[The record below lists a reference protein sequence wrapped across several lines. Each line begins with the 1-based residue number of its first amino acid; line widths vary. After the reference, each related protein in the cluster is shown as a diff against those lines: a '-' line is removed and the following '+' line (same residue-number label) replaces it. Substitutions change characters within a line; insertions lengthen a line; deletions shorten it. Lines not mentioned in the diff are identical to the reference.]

1 MAWRPLHALLR
12 RLLDAWVELRHCD
25 PAPDT
30 LALDPERPVRYVLP
44 HRALS
49 DRLLLE
55 NLCRRHGLPL
65 DAPPG
70 TSAILSLPE
79 ARRRRWRR
87 RHSSSPLAALTEGLS
102 DSPRADP
109 QLVPVSIF
117 WGRAPGKR
125 FGFWKLLAADSWALT
140 GRLRRLL
147 SVLVNGRSVE
157 VVFGAP
163 LRLGELHD
171 PARPELTAR
180 KAGRLLRVHFRR
192 VRTRVLGPDL
202 SHRRTLIDS
211 VVASPEVRRAIDEA
225 AAAQERSR
233 ARLTRRA
240 QRYGREIASNMSYP
254 VLRFFDQLLKRLWTR
269 LYDGVEV
276 TGMEAVKALA
286 GDHTLVYV
294 PCHRSHIDYLLLS
307 YVLYRQGL
315 MPPHIA
321 AGRNLD
327 MPIVGPLLRRGGA
340 FFMRRSFRD
349 NRLYAAVFDAY
360 LHRLLARGHALEYF
374 IEGGRSRS
382 GRLLPPR
389 PGMLAMTLR
398 SQARLIQEQRRPRP
412 LAFVPVYFGYERVM
426 ENASYRRE
434 LAGEKKRKESPLA
447 LFGTLR
453 RLREPFGRVTV
464 ACGEPLILDQ
474 WLDARAPE
482 WRQASPQG
490 RPAWLGQ
497 ALPAL
502 GQTLSRR
509 INATARLNAS
519 NLVALAMLATP
530 QRVIETPRLE
540 HQLRLLARL
549 GQARPGES
557 LAPPEGTPGDWID
570 HAERLGLIRRRPQ
583 ALGELVVADADQAAQ
598 LGWYRNNVLHGFA
611 LPGLVA
617 FAFRN
622 TPRHDAASLTHRL
635 SPIWPLLVRE
645 LAITAPDD
653 LTAATTEQLC
663 RLTDQGLLEA
673 VDGSWQRPQSLA
685 DQAALDQLG
694 ALVEPFLARG
704 FLLLTVLLRQPSGR
718 ATPKA
723 LADQG
728 RQLAERLALLS
739 GLPAPEFFD
748 ASLFA
753 ALLEGL
759 EAEGWVWRDDERVH
773 YGATLR
779 EAARHAQELFDSTLR
794 QRLMLL
800 AEAGEDN
807 GQEKS

>member
-12 RLLDAWVELRHCD
+12 RLLDAWVEVRHCD

-30 LALDPERPVRYVLP
+30 LALDPERPTLYVLP

-55 NLCRRHGLPL
+55 SLCRRHGLPL
-65 DAPPG
+65 DASLGSP
-70 TSAILSLPE
+70 AILTLPE
-79 ARRRRWRR
+79 ARRRPWRR
-87 RHSSSPLAALTEGLS
+87 RRSPSPLVALAQRLEASPGAA
-102 DSPRADP
+102 P

-147 SVLVNGRSVE
+147 AVGVNGRSVE

-163 LRLGELHD
+163 LRLDELHD
-171 PARPELTAR
+171 PTRPELTSR

-202 SHRRTLIDS
+202 SHRRTLIES

-225 AAAQERSR
+225 AGAQEQSRS
-233 ARLTRRA
+233 RLTRRA

-254 VLRFFDQLLKRLWTR
+254 VLRFMDQLLKRLWTR
-269 LYDGVEV
+269 LYDGVEI
-276 TGMEAVKALA
+276 TGIESVKALA

-307 YVLYRQGL
+307 YVLYHQGL

-327 MPIVGPLLRRGGA
+327 MPVVGPLLRRGGA

-360 LHRLLARGHALEYF
+360 LHRLLAHGHALEYF

-382 GRLLPPR
+382 GRQLAPR
-389 PGMLAMTLR
+389 PGMLAMSLR
-398 SQARLIQEQRRPRP
+398 SQARLIHEQRRPRP

-447 LFGTLR
+447 LLGTLK
-453 RLREPFGRVTV
+453 RLREPFGQVTV
-464 ACGEPLILDQ
+464 AFGEPLILDA
-474 WLDARAPE
+474 WLDEHAPE
-482 WRQASPQG
+482 WRRAVPQG
-490 RPAWLGQ
+490 RPAWLKQVLPTLGQ
-497 ALPAL
+497 A
-502 GQTLSRR
+502 LSRR
-509 INATARLNAS
+509 INAAVRLNAS

-530 QRVIETPRLE
+530 QRVIETPQLE

-549 GQARPGES
+549 GQGRPGEP
-557 LAPPEGTPGDWID
+557 LAPPEGSPADWID
-570 HAERLGLIRRRPQ
+570 HTERLGLIQRRPQ
-583 ALGELVVADADQAAQ
+583 ALGELVVADADQATL

-622 TPRHDAASLTHRL
+622 TSRHDASSLARGL

-645 LAITAPDD
+645 LAITPPED
-653 LTAATTEQLC
+653 LTTAITEQLGQ
-663 RLTDQGLLEA
+663 LTALGLLEA
-673 VDGSWQRPQSLA
+673 TDAGWRRPRALP

-704 FLLLTVLLRQPSGR
+704 FLLLTVLLRQPSGQ
-718 ATPKA
+718 ATPQA

-759 EAEGWVWRDDERVH
+759 EAEGWVWRDDDRVH
-773 YGATLR
+773 YGATLQ
-779 EAARHAQELFDSTLR
+779 EAARHAQELFDPALR

-800 AEAGEDN
+800 AEAGE
-807 GQEKS
+807 EVS